1 MNYQATKIQI
11 FSKPFQIVVREQIKF
26 SIILKTRKKSTSQIK
41 ALSKNKKTKQQR
53 IKDIN
58 CYNFPTFAPS
68 KCISMENEIQSET
81 QPEIKTTKCLNC
93 DTEFQGKFCPECG
106 QSAETGRFT
115 LRFIWENLISALF
128 GSYGGIWF
136 TFKNMFTRPGKMM
149 VEILDG
155 KRRKY
160 FSPFPMLL
168 LVLTIYILVYSITGS
183 RDYVQKVET
192 AVEVSKDEGDQVK
205 YVAKKTISDAL
216 HFYNDNYT
224 LCYLLTLPLLAF
236 AARACF
242 GRQNRKRYNWAEY
255 IILLVYASVF
265 VILYRILMSLA
276 YLVSPDISH
285 KMVRMLPIIIIIA
298 LTACFGKVMGFGI
311 AKTFLRSVLT
321 FALYF
326 LMIISLGF
334 TALAIITICQT
345 GI

>member
-1 MNYQATKIQI
+1 
-11 FSKPFQIVVREQIKF
+11 
-26 SIILKTRKKSTSQIK
+26 
-41 ALSKNKKTKQQR
+41 
-53 IKDIN
+53 
-58 CYNFPTFAPS
+58 
-68 KCISMENEIQSET
+68 MENKTQTEIQTEAQT
-81 QPEIKTTKCLNC
+81 EVKTIRCLNC
-93 DTEFQGKFCPECG
+93 GKEFEGDFCPKCG
-106 QSAETGRFT
+106 QDAKTGRFT
-115 LRFIWENLISALF
+115 LKFIWENLIAAIF

-136 TFKNMFTRPGKMM
+136 TLKSMFTHPGKMM

-205 YVAKKTISDAL
+205 YVAKKTLSDAL

-311 AKTFLRSVLT
+311 GKTFLRSVLT